1 MTKGRKAFDFYGIG
15 RTGKST
21 LLNILEAVVGGG
33 LVSHEPFHT
42 MSGERAKAHYLGMR
56 MNISRETSNRPNRNE
71 ESFKRSLQMNKL
83 NTFAAVLKFITG
95 RNYGADSL
103 KGICSYITDETK
115 TNGGKLIATQGC
127 SSEHP
132 VDDML
137 TNKRLHN
144 KTHGKQYEHFVLA
157 PCTNGSDQSPE
168 DILRATKEIVATVF
182 PENMAVITVHT
193 DTKVVHA
200 HTVLDAVNAVTGRK
214 FSQSPA
220 DLNRVKQ
227 KSNNILEKHGFE
239 IITASANDIVDHTD
253 YSNEVGFDFLELDES
268 QFLTEIAMPEVSGYI
283 ADSGFDDVYNTLR
296 LRANISKY
304 LIGGTTMN
312 NKNQCAAD
320 TQTIR
325 EQAAPTSDFR
335 GASMSIYAPASPQ
348 AQPFANQKP
357 VPEVLPQAVPANNGF
372 VPAMQQPQRYSMPTA
387 TADCVSA
394 QVETTINSYPNTN
407 VVTGPTF
414 RIKGTPESNLAGL
427 NELVSETSAYT
438 KEHQPEAAKLAL
450 AMQQYGQQTGF
461 PSNVAVYAG
470 PIFDIDLTGGM
481 FPPMPGYGNDKY

>member
-1 MTKGRKAFDFYGIG
+1 
-15 RTGKST
+15 
-21 LLNILEAVVGGG
+21 
-33 LVSHEPFHT
+33 
-42 MSGERAKAHYLGMR
+42 
-56 MNISRETSNRPNRNE
+56 
-71 ESFKRSLQMNKL
+71 MNKL
-83 NTFAAVLKFITG
+83 NTFAAVLKFING

-103 KGICSYITDETK
+103 KDICNYITDETK

-137 TNKRLHN
+137 TNKRLHH

-157 PCTNGSDQSPE
+157 PCPNGSDKSPE
-168 DILRATKEIVATVF
+168 AVLKAAKEIVATVF

-283 ADSGFDDVYNTLR
+283 SDSGFDDVYNTFL
-296 LRANISKY
+296 N
-304 LIGGTTMN
+304 GGNFMN

-325 EQAAPTSDFR
+325 EQAAPTYDFR
-335 GASMSIYAPASPQ
+335 GNRMSIYAPASPQ

-372 VPAMQQPQRYSMPTA
+372 VPAMQQPQGYHAPT
-387 TADCVSA
+387 TTTDSVPA
-394 QVETTINSYPNTN
+394 QVETTVNGYPNTN

-427 NELVSETSAYT
+427 NELVSETAAYA

-470 PIFDIDLTGGM
+470 PIFDIDLTGID
-481 FPPMPGYGNDKY
+481 PYNDPNNKF

>member
-1 MTKGRKAFDFYGIG
+1 
-15 RTGKST
+15 
-21 LLNILEAVVGGG
+21 
-33 LVSHEPFHT
+33 
-42 MSGERAKAHYLGMR
+42 
-56 MNISRETSNRPNRNE
+56 
-71 ESFKRSLQMNKL
+71 MNKL
-83 NTFAAVLKFITG
+83 NTFAAVLKFING

-103 KGICSYITDETK
+103 KDICNYITDETK

-137 TNKRLHN
+137 TNKRLHH

-157 PCTNGSDQSPE
+157 PCPNGSDKSPE
-168 DILRATKEIVATVF
+168 AVLKAAKEIVATVF

-283 ADSGFDDVYNTLR
+283 SDSGFDDVYNTLR
-296 LRANISKY
+296 LRENISTY
-304 LIGGTTMN
+304 LNGGNFMN
-312 NKNQCAAD
+312 NKKQCAAD

-325 EQAAPTSDFR
+325 EQAAPTYDFR
-335 GASMSIYAPASPQ
+335 GNRMSIYAPASPQ

-372 VPAMQQPQRYSMPTA
+372 VPAMQQPQGYHAPT
-387 TADCVSA
+387 TTTDSVPA
-394 QVETTINSYPNTN
+394 QVETTVNGYPNTN

-427 NELVSETSAYT
+427 NELVSETAAYA

-450 AMQQYGQQTGF
+450 AMQQYGQQSGY

-470 PIFDIDLTGGM
+470 PIFDIDLTGID
-481 FPPMPGYGNDKY
+481 PYNDPNKKF